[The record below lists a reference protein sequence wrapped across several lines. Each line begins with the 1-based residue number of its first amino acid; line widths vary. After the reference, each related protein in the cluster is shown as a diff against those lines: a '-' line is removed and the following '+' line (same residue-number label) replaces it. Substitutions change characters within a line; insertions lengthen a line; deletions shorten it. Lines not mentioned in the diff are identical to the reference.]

1 MPSGQLH
8 VEVVPWGPGTQRARD
23 AVKAALERPGVAD
36 QLGDG
41 ERRVIS
47 ITPVFPDP
55 EGAEQ
60 PEPTHVRAALY
71 DYAKEQTLLLDA
83 PLDGAGEPV
92 STSSARQPLPTA
104 DERDLAVDVI
114 RDDPELGQAVREGRL
129 TPYRPMP
136 PLIDQLADGRVER
149 TIAIGLRPAAGDDGH
164 EIVGVRLGRRELV
177 RFERGAP
184 PASLAASRTCGLPDA
199 GQATASGVPGAAKVT
214 VSQDGVEL
222 WRFVAIR
229 PAASS
234 GVNGSAIELASVVYR
249 GKRVLRRAHVPIL
262 NVRYD
267 NDACGPYRDWQ
278 NEEGKLDAT
287 GDDVAPGF
295 RLCTAPAKSILESGH
310 DHGNFGGTAIYV
322 DGQEVVLVCELQA
335 GWYRYV
341 SYWRLHA
348 DGTIRPRFGFG
359 AVQSSCVCN
368 IHHHHVYWRL
378 DFDVVN
384 ATDNDVHEFN
394 DPPLSG
400 SSKWH
405 ALPNEIRRE
414 RSPQHHRRWRV
425 DNRQGDEHY
434 TLVPGANDG
443 EADGFGVGD
452 LWALRKRPG
461 EIDDGVTFTT
471 DPQKARAH
479 LDQFVTGQSLDGDVV
494 LWYAAHFSHD
504 VQHPDQDEHIVG
516 PELQPGGW

>member
-1 MPSGQLH
+1 M
-8 VEVVPWGPGTQRARD
+8 
-23 AVKAALERPGVAD
+23 
-36 QLGDG
+36 
-41 ERRVIS
+41 
-47 ITPVFPDP
+47 
-55 EGAEQ
+55 
-60 PEPTHVRAALY
+60 
-71 DYAKEQTLLLDA
+71 
-83 PLDGAGEPV
+83 
-92 STSSARQPLPTA
+92 
-104 DERDLAVDVI
+104 
-114 RDDPELGQAVREGRL
+114 
-129 TPYRPMP
+129 
-136 PLIDQLADGRVER
+136 
-149 TIAIGLRPAAGDDGH
+149 
-164 EIVGVRLGRRELV
+164 
-177 RFERGAP
+177 
-184 PASLAASRTCGLPDA
+184 
-199 GQATASGVPGAAKVT
+199 
-214 VSQDGVEL
+214 
-222 WRFVAIR
+222 
-229 PAASS
+229 
-234 GVNGSAIELASVVYR
+234 
-249 GKRVLRRAHVPIL
+249 
-262 NVRYD
+262 
-267 NDACGPYRDWQ
+267 
-278 NEEGKLDAT
+278 
-287 GDDVAPGF
+287 
-295 RLCTAPAKSILESGH
+295 
-310 DHGNFGGTAIYV
+310 
-322 DGQEVVLVCELQA
+322 LVCELQA

-443 EADGFGVGD
+443 EADGFEVGD

-479 LDQFVTGQSLDGDVV
+479 LDQFVTGQPLDGDVV